1 MPDATDTATTT
12 PTFLLDGWRSG
23 LSGTDPQSMLD
34 AVLDA
39 RSAVYAARQALF
51 VIDINGRDYVGRE
64 AAMQADQAA
73 RRHLALR
80 LTAVSDALMDAAES
94 VAASFT

>member
-1 MPDATDTATTT
+1 MPDATAIDT
-12 PTFLLDGWRSG
+12 PLLAGWRSG

-39 RSAVYAARQALF
+39 RAAVAAARANVL
-51 VIDINGRDYVGRE
+51 IGIEIHARDYVGRE
-64 AAMQADQAA
+64 EAMRTDLAA
-73 RRHLALR
+73 RHELAQR
-80 LTAVSDALMDAAES
+80 LQNVADALLDAAES